1 MRIFV
6 VSGADLSYPD
16 GARTHLLEKWT
27 RVAAVGHEVDLWAF
41 ARERSPVWA
50 PMTVHAPRHI
60 PVQGLAGPSFSGS
73 LLASVLPKL
82 RRRPDAIHV
91 RLAQPTLPVA
101 LALGRLTRIPVVL
114 EVTGPIAEE
123 ARLYGVSE
131 KKVAVLRSLIGRA
144 MRAADGVVAVTDGIK
159 RQLVSE
165 YGVAGD
171 VVHVVGNGANTEA
184 FGPHAGDEARFS
196 LGLEAKGPIVGFV
209 GNLHRW
215 QGTETLIEAVP
226 AILGSVP
233 RAEIHV
239 VGDGVMRA
247 SLERSAA
254 ELGVGDRVHFHGQ
267 ISYRDVPAFIA
278 ACDVLVAPLLP
289 KPNGDSGY
297 SPLKLYEYLASGRP
311 VVASR
316 LEGLEVIER
325 EALGRLVTPADPAAL
340 AGAVVEVLTDHGR
353 AEMGARARRVAVAE
367 FGWDRAAART
377 IEILQ
382 GLARR

>member
-1 MRIFV
+1 
-6 VSGADLSYPD
+6 
-16 GARTHLLEKWT
+16 
-27 RVAAVGHEVDLWAF
+27 
-41 ARERSPVWA
+41 
-50 PMTVHAPRHI
+50 
-60 PVQGLAGPSFSGS
+60 
-73 LLASVLPKL
+73 
-82 RRRPDAIHV
+82 
-91 RLAQPTLPVA
+91 
-101 LALGRLTRIPVVL
+101 
-114 EVTGPIAEE
+114 
-123 ARLYGVSE
+123 
-131 KKVAVLRSLIGRA
+131 
-144 MRAADGVVAVTDGIK
+144 
-159 RQLVSE
+159 
-165 YGVAGD
+165 
-171 VVHVVGNGANTEA
+171 
-184 FGPHAGDEARFS
+184 
-196 LGLEAKGPIVGFV
+196 
-209 GNLHRW
+209 
-215 QGTETLIEAVP
+215 
-226 AILGSVP
+226 
-233 RAEIHV
+233 
-239 VGDGVMRA
+239 
-247 SLERSAA
+247 
-254 ELGVGDRVHFHGQ
+254 VGDRVHFHGQ